1 MVGIYKYENG
11 LKFTG
16 IIAKTEEE
24 AWQYLDKIHGKVVYG
39 VKYGCN
45 REAYVIKKVTI
56 VGE

>member
-24 AWQYLDKIHGKVVYG
+24 AWQYLDKIHGKIIHG
-39 VKYGCN
+39 VKCGCN
-45 REAYVIKKVTI
+45 REAYVIKNVTM